1 MSYILDALQRAEQER
16 ERSNGAV
23 PGLQTRA
30 VTAITTRPSRTA
42 VLKGRWLFVAMAALL
57 VVIVITGLMLRRT
70 QPEMTAPVGS
80 VLRADASVA
89 AANPTPIASTE
100 PLKVTPST
108 SPVEPAPVRD
118 PVAIVPAPVNRTT
131 PAIPPTPKAAASA
144 TATPTAVL
152 PFLKDLPE
160 GIRRQIP
167 PMTISGVVYSENPA
181 QRLLLVNGQVLTQG
195 SPAATDVVLDEIHPR
210 SSDFTFKGTRFRVG
224 H

>member
-42 VLKGRWLFVAMAALL
+42 VLRGRWPFVAMAALL
-57 VVIVITGLMLRRT
+57 VVIVIVSLMVRRT
-70 QPEMTAPVGS
+70 QPEMTAPEGS

-89 AANPTPIASTE
+89 AASPTPTASTE
-100 PLKVTPST
+100 PLKVTPPASA
-108 SPVEPAPVRD
+108 VEPAPVRG
-118 PVAIVPAPVNRTT
+118 PVAIVPVPANRAT
-131 PAIPPTPKAAASA
+131 PATPPTAQAAASA
-144 TATPTAVL
+144 TATPTPVP

-195 SPAATDVVLDEIHPR
+195 SPAAIDVVLNEIHPR
-210 SSDFTFKGTRFRVG
+210 SSDFTFKGTRFRLG